1 LRCDKLYCGRHGGGH
16 QAQFNALV
24 SSCYNCR
31 RGMPI
36 EFLAG
41 WNQRVAVHGVEV
53 WNRIGEAFPELQ
65 IWFSGD
71 ERILR
76 YSWNDAYYAKQ

>member
-1 LRCDKLYCGRHGGGH
+1 
-16 QAQFNALV
+16 
-24 SSCYNCR
+24 
-31 RGMPI
+31 MPI